1 MRRLCIFQC
10 GSQFQPFY
18 FSLLAT
24 SWRACSAGV
33 ASQQK
38 ALIVS
43 NTAIILGAILRIT
56 LSIKLTPCHTSGS
69 FYFSSFKRET
79 RSFKDSW
86 WGNMSVRVLV
96 RTMNL
101 QSWLKLN
108 CAGTSER
115 TIHFFFLIHGFMN
128 YWLPLLTFQIIG
140 LFFSTISLFWKY
152 YQLGMKLS
160 SWDRIYS

>member
-1 MRRLCIFQC
+1 MRRLCIFQR
-10 GSQFQPFY
+10 GSQFQPFS
-18 FSLLAT
+18 FCLLAT

-69 FYFSSFKRET
+69 FYFSLFKRET

-86 WGNMSVRVLV
+86 WGNMTVRVLV
-96 RTMNL
+96 GTKSL
-101 QSWLKLN
+101 PSWLALN
-108 CAGTSER
+108 WAVTSER
-115 TIHFFFLIHGFMN
+115 TIHGFIN
-128 YWLPLLTFQIIG
+128 YWLLVIFKLPG
-140 LFFSTISLFWKY
+140 YFSVSPA
-152 YQLGMKLS
+152 
-160 SWDRIYS
+160 YSEYIRNLEWN

>member
-115 TIHFFFLIHGFMN
+115 TIHFFFFN
-128 YWLPLLTFQIIG
+128 TRFYELLTPVVNFSNYRVIFQ
-140 LFFSTISLFWKY
+140 Y
-152 YQLGMKLS
+152 HQLILKILS
-160 SWDRIYS
+160 AWNEIKFLR